1 MCVCVHI
8 VPGIHI
14 YVCTIMCGMYVC
26 VQMWYVYR
34 YYVHVCGVSICVRT
48 CGMCVYVC
56 GVRGVYVSGS

>member
-1 MCVCVHI
+1 
-8 VPGIHI
+8 
-14 YVCTIMCGMYVC
+14 MCGMYVC
-26 VQMWYVYR
+26 MQMWYVYR